1 MSDDKRKVGNPDR
14 SRVSSNERYEVDQAA
29 KKHGL
34 PPALVQKV
42 IKQEGPMRKDIDS
55 YLDRMKK
62 NGQK

>member
-14 SRVSSNERYEVDQAA
+14 SRVSSKERYEVDQVA
-29 KKHGL
+29 KKHSL

-42 IKQEGPMRKDIDS
+42 IKQEGPMRRDVDS
-55 YLDRMKK
+55 YLERMKK